1 MALGP
6 SRLVGRGVSLVT
18 HTAGAD
24 DIPKRREEIEFLLV
38 VVVVVVVHW
47 KEGGLASRFT

>member
-38 VVVVVVVHW
+38 VVVVVVHW